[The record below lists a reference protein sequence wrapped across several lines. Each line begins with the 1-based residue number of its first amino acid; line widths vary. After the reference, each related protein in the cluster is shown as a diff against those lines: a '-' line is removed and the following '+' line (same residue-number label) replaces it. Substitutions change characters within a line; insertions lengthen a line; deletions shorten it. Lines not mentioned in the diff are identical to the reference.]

1 RGICTHGVESCAFFF
16 LKQNFRRYLFPAPF
30 RSPDDP
36 MTRFPSVPEGPKDS
50 ITFKKIFCPSWF
62 KFVREYLR
70 LSGVAEHPLEV
81 IFINDCGHGL
91 LAVFIQTA
99 DHAASAIDQHVSV
112 GAQDSRRKHDTKTDD
127 GVYSKGGVHVEH
139 HTSGG
144 NVGSFSEVFAGVRCA
159 NCNRKL
165 ERKTY
170 CAS

>member
-1 RGICTHGVESCAFFF
+1 MRLLSIQSTQSTMSTIPLRGI
-16 LKQNFRRYLFPAPF
+16 
-30 RSPDDP
+30 RSPDLP
-36 MTRFPSVPEGPKDS
+36 ISKTRYPKGQKIQS
-50 ITFKKIFCPSWF
+50 TFKKIFCPSWF
-62 KFVREYLR
+62 KVVREYLR

-81 IFINDCGHGL
+81 IFINHCGHGL

-112 GAQDSRRKHDTKTDD
+112 GAQDSRRKHDAKADD
-127 GVYSKGGVHVEH
+127 GVYGKGGVHVEH
-139 HTSGG
+139 HTSGR

-170 CAS
+170 CEIGRAS